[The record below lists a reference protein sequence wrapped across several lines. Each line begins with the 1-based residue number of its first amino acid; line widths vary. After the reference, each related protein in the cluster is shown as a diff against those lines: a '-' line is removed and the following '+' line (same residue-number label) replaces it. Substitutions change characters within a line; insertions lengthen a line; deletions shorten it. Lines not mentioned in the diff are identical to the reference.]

1 LWSVSSFFWELHG
14 TFPYFKCLW
23 VEGTCHTPFSWIG
36 IQIPLNV
43 FEFNWFKFESNSIH
57 SKFNKIQFKLHV
69 MSFNIF
75 IRMELNFHKINSF
88 FYQLINWLWLV
99 VRSKSPSCWLNEYIM
114 SCLFILVWKDMYLAW
129 VVCRVFLGHETSPKC
144 KENKIKKANILSQ
157 YSCFFYW
164 RNSPNFKKF

>member
-1 LWSVSSFFWELHG
+1 MWNVSSFFWELHG

-57 SKFNKIQFKLHV
+57 SKFNKIQFKLHE

-75 IRMELNFHKINSF
+75 TQMELNFHKNKSF
-88 FYQLINWLWLV
+88 FHQLINWLWLV
-99 VRSKSPSCWLNEYIM
+99 VHSNAKPKSLIEWVHNK
-114 SCLFILVWKDMYLAW
+114 LFVYPCIKGY
-129 VVCRVFLGHETSPKC
+129 VFGLGC
-144 KENKIKKANILSQ
+144 V
-157 YSCFFYW
+157 
-164 RNSPNFKKF
+164 